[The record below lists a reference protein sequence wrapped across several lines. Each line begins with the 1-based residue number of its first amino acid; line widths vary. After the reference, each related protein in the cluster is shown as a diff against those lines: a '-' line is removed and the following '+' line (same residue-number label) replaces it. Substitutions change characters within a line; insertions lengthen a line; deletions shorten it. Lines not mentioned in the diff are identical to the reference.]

1 MCSFI
6 NGGENIVEG
15 VCRQVGRITPEQL
28 LRKRSW
34 FWVVRLQA
42 REPSRVMAELLYLQW
57 REQKWQRVDSIRD
70 FSIIG
75 KSLGAWL
82 ALAVEHVT
90 LHLGVVSS
98 SPMVGAPKNKDYL
111 KIN

>member
-1 MCSFI
+1 M
-6 NGGENIVEG
+6 
-15 VCRQVGRITPEQL
+15 CRQVGRITPEPL

-34 FWVVRLQA
+34 FWFVRLQA

-57 REQKWQRVDSIRD
+57 REQKWRRADDIRD
-70 FSIIG
+70 FSIIE

-82 ALAVEHVT
+82 DLAVEHVT
-90 LHLGVVSS
+90 LHLAVVSL
-98 SPMVGAPKNKDYL
+98 SPMVGVPKNKDYL